1 MLLAILKKE
10 FILILRDKHALAAL
24 FIMPVIFILIMS
36 LVLQNVMNGNSQLTY
51 HIKNLSSS
59 PSAKMLVNSLS
70 DNKKIKLITN
80 EENQFNITIPKTFN
94 FESSDLNSNQLIII
108 EKKELPPQMLNIF
121 KGNLFQSYMQTKIN
135 FLKLKLPDDQ
145 MSIIKKM
152 EVTPS
157 EVFKI
162 KKLSLNKTKPNSTQ
176 QSVPAWMVFAIF
188 FIVIPMSTIFLLE
201 KKQNTLLRLYTMNVS
216 IFKFFLGKIIPY
228 MLINQIQVILMLLVG
243 VFIVPI
249 FGPNSLHISLLE
261 LPSLI
266 LMSISVSFSAVGIS
280 ILVAVLV
287 KSIEQATVIGGAL
300 NILMGAIGG
309 VMVPVFV
316 MPTFMQKISIIS
328 PMHWGLNGFVNIFT
342 GNGNIMQIIFPAFI
356 LMLFGLIFLLI
367 SLCNIKYKLR
377 SGS

>member
-80 EENQFNITIPKTFN
+80 DENQFNITIPKTFN

-356 LMLFGLIFLLI
+356 LMSFGLIFLLI
-367 SLCNIKYKLR
+367 SLGHIKYKSR